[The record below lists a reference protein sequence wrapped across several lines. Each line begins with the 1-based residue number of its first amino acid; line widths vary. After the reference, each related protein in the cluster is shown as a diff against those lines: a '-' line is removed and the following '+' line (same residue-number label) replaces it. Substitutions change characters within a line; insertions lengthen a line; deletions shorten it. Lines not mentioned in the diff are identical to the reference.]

1 MSEVFFP
8 ALFPG
13 FEPPEELAQ
22 ALERLAVVH
31 AELDRDARTIRLDAQ
46 AEKYLAEK
54 QLQTLCRAVEKAY
67 GLKSLELSVRYPEEE
82 LPHMDFRDLAQ
93 VFIRAFS
100 PSAAILAGAQYTVE
114 DDTVTIHLRA
124 NGKDSILQNAKKG
137 EQFLRERFGVTKKI
151 EVEAHSNLEGKA
163 LFEETARIR
172 AEALKNTPAIQP
184 SAQAPGAAPAARA
197 PRSAP
202 APQEPTGALF
212 YGRPFSGRAVRMD
225 ELNLDMFRVIV
236 EGKVFAVQHRELKKR
251 GAWVICFDMTDY
263 TSSVRV
269 NQFMEAA
276 KAKPI
281 IDNVQPGMWLRVQGK
296 MSFDR
301 YDNEMVLQ
309 PNAMEKIEAP
319 KRRDTYPE
327 KRVELHLHTTMSSMD
342 ALTDTGAAVKR
353 AASWGHRAIAI
364 TDHGGAQS
372 CPDAMKAASK
382 AKVAGTDQ
390 NIKILY
396 GCEGYYVN
404 DVDDRIAVHGEE
416 DFSFDGEYVAFDLET
431 TGLSSLHDTIIEIG
445 AAIMKGNEVL
455 STFQTF
461 VDPHRPLQP
470 KIVDLTGINDQM
482 LAGQPDISEAMP
494 KFLEYVGSRPLC
506 AHNADFDIGFVTAA
520 CEKLG
525 LPFHPTYVD
534 TLILAQ
540 NLMPE
545 LGKYKLNIVADAL
558 SLPDFNHHRASDD
571 AITCGYLLMRFF
583 KMMQEQGLDSLQK
596 INPRMEQL
604 RSGSKILD
612 RRARHIIVF
621 AKNSIGLRNLYR
633 LISYGNL
640 KYFKRVPIMPKSEL
654 LQWREGLIIGSAC
667 EAGELFQAILNHKSW
682 AELKRIASFYDFLEI
697 QPICNNRFMLDKG
710 LAEDEEELRGFNRT
724 IVKLGEELGKPV
736 VATGDVHFLDPED
749 EIFRHILLATKQMP
763 DADRPLPLY
772 LRTTDEMMEEFSYLG
787 PEKAHEVVIENPNR
801 IVDWCETLRPVPH
814 NLFAP
819 KIENSVEDL
828 KALVYGKLHRLYG
841 ETPPELVQK
850 RVDTEMHDII
860 SCHYDVIY
868 MSAQKL
874 VQNSLEH
881 GYLVGSRGS
890 VGSSIVAFMS
900 GITEVNS
907 YPPHYRCPQ
916 CKFTTFEVPA
926 DCACGADLPDA
937 VCPKCGAKLDKDGFN
952 IPFETFLGFG
962 GDKVPDIDLNFSGE
976 YQAKAHAYCVQMF
989 GKTHVFRAGTIG
1001 TVAEKTAYGYA
1012 KKYLSERNKTVPKA
1026 EENRLALGCVNVKRT
1041 TGQHPGGLVVIPQE
1055 NEIWDFCPVQHPADD
1070 KDSEWITTHFEYH
1083 SMEENLLKLDMLG
1096 HDDPTMIRML
1106 EDMTGVDAQ
1115 KIPLDD
1121 QDTMSIFTSSKVLG
1135 YENDPILGPV
1145 GSVAIPEFGTGFTR
1159 GMLQETQP
1167 TKFDTLI
1174 RLSGF
1179 SHGTDVWLGNARD
1192 LILSKT
1198 ASVNDAI
1205 GCRDDIMLYLIK
1217 CGMPEKRSFKIMEA
1231 VRKGRGLPDGAEEE
1245 MKAAGVPEWY
1255 IGSCKKIKYLFPKAH
1270 ATAYVMMAFRIAWF
1284 KVHEPLAFY
1293 AAYFYRRS
1301 QKGGFDEGMMCHG
1314 IELVKKKL
1322 QEIKEDEDS
1331 SAKDDDLFTT
1341 LEVCYEF
1348 YLRGFTFAPIDI
1360 YHSHATKFQIEAGQL
1375 RPPFVAV
1382 AGLGETAAWDLM
1394 NAREG
1399 REFLSVE
1406 EFADAC
1412 PKVSKTLIDQL
1423 QSAGAF
1429 GDLPLTS
1436 QLTLF

>member
-1 MSEVFFP
+1 MTDRIPFFDFFDRFVPPRELRLMLHDAAVTGGVLNRAERTMELEVETGEVLP
-8 ALFPG
+8 
-13 FEPPEELAQ
+13 
-22 ALERLAVVH
+22 
-31 AELDRDARTIRLDAQ
+31 DA
-46 AEKYLAEK
+46 
-54 QLQTLCRAVEKAY
+54 AVEA
-67 GLKSLELSVRYPEEE
+67 VRQLLMEE
-82 LPHMDFRDLAQ
+82 
-93 VFIRAFS
+93 
-100 PSAAILAGAQYTVE
+100 Y
-114 DDTVTIHLRA
+114 HLR
-124 NGKDSILQNAKKG
+124 Q
-137 EQFLRERFGVTKKI
+137 LRMMVRTV
-151 EVEAHSNLEGKA
+151 
-163 LFEETARIR
+163 
-172 AEALKNTPAIQP
+172 QP
-184 SAQAPGAAPAARA
+184 SKKTKDILMGKPIKGKPI
-197 PRSAP
+197 PM
-202 APQEPTGALF
+202 
-212 YGRPFSGRAVRMD
+212 V
-225 ELNLDMFRVIV
+225 ELNPKMGAIV
-236 EGKVFAVQHRELKKR
+236 LEGKVFAAELYETRRR
-251 GAWVICFDMTDY
+251 GLWCLTFDMTDY
-263 TSSVRV
+263 KGSVTVRKY
-269 NQFMEAA
+269 MEEAE
-276 KAKPI
+276 AKPL
-281 IDNVQPGMWLRVQGK
+281 DGAVKAGMWLRVQGIVEL
-296 MSFDR
+296 S
-301 YDNEMVLQ
+301 
-309 PNAMEKIEAP
+309 
-319 KRRDTYPE
+319 RDGKDIQLRPLNITKVGHQGRKDTNPE
-327 KRVELHLHTTMSSMD
+327 KRVELHLHTRMSNMD
-342 ALTDTGAAVKR
+342 ALTDTESVIKQAIE
-353 AASWGHRAIAI
+353 WGHPAIAI
-364 TDHGGAQS
+364 TDHGVAQAF
-372 CPDAMKAASK
+372 PDAWHT
-382 AKVAGTDQ
+382 AKGK
-390 NIKILY
+390 IKILY
-396 GCEGYYVN
+396 GIEGYFVN
-404 DVDDRIAVHGEE
+404 NLDDRVAVHGGQ
-416 DFSFDGEYVAFDLET
+416 DQPFDDEIVCFDIET
-431 TGLSSLHDTIIEIG
+431 TGLKVTTEAITEIG
-445 AAIMKGNEVL
+445 AVVL
-455 STFQTF
+455 KNGQITDTFQTF
-461 VDPHRPLQP
+461 VNPQRRLTPE
-470 KIVDLTGINDQM
+470 IIGLTGITDAM
-482 LAGQPDISEAMP
+482 LADAPSLKEALTAFL
-494 KFLEYVGSRPLC
+494 KFVNGRPLA
-506 AHNADFDIGFVTAA
+506 AHNAPFDISFIRAG
-520 CEKLG
+520 CEKVG
-525 LPFHPTYVD
+525 LPFDPTYVD
-534 TLILAQ
+534 SLILAQ
-540 NLMPE
+540 NLLPE
-545 LGKYKLNIVADAL
+545 LHKYKLDIVADYL
-558 SLPDFNHHRASDD
+558 DLPAFNHHRASDD
-571 AITCGYLLMRFF
+571 AGMVAYMLVPFFQKMRDELHIHRI
-583 KMMQEQGLDSLQK
+583 QQ
-596 INPRMEQL
+596 INNEMAKL
-604 RSGSKILD
+604 RPKSAKSNRFPK
-612 RRARHIIVF
+612 HIIIL
-621 AKNSIGLRNLYR
+621 AKNKLGLKHLYQLITASNLQ
-633 LISYGNL
+633 
-640 KYFKRVPIMPKSEL
+640 YFHRVPTIPKTEL
-654 LQWREGLIIGSAC
+654 AAHREGLIIGSAC

-1360 YHSHATKFQIEAGQL
+1360 YHSHATKFQIETGQL

>member
-1 MSEVFFP
+1 MNEVYFP

-13 FEPPEELAQ
+13 FPLPEELAE
-22 ALERLAVVH
+22 ALGRLVVVH
-31 AELDRDARTIRLDAQ
+31 AELDRETRTIRLDAQ
-46 AEKYLAEK
+46 AEQYLAEK
-54 QLQTLCRAVEKAY
+54 QLQALCRDIEKEY
-67 GLKSLELSVRYPEEE
+67 GLRELKLSVRYPASE
-82 LPHMDFRDLAQ
+82 LPNMDFRDLAQ

-100 PSAAILAGAQYTVE
+100 PSAAILAGAGYE
-114 DDTVTIHLRA
+114 VTDEAVVIRLKA
-124 NGKDSILQNAKKG
+124 NGKDSILQNAKKA
-137 EQFLRERFGVTKKI
+137 EQFLRDRFGVSKKI
-151 EVEAHSNLEGKA
+151 EVEAHSNLEGRA

-172 AEALKNTPAIQP
+172 AEALKNAPAITASVPQGGAKASGGAASTPAE
-184 SAQAPGAAPAARA
+184 PA
-197 PRSAP
+197 
-202 APQEPTGALF
+202 GALF
-212 YGRPFSGRAVRMD
+212 YGRPFSGRPVRME

-372 CPDAMKAASK
+372 FPDAMKAASK

-416 DFSFDGEYVAFDLET
+416 DLSFDGEYVAFDLET

-772 LRTTDEMMEEFSYLG
+772 LHTTDEMMEEFSYLG

-828 KALVYGKLHRLYG
+828 KDLVYGKLHRLYG

-1360 YHSHATKFQIEAGQL
+1360 YHSHATKFQIEDGQL

>member
-1 MSEVFFP
+1 MNEVYFP

-13 FEPPEELAQ
+13 FPLPEELAE
-22 ALERLAVVH
+22 ALGRLAVVH
-31 AELDRDARTIRLDAQ
+31 AELDREARTIRLDAQ
-46 AEKYLAEK
+46 AEQYLAEK
-54 QLQTLCRAVEKAY
+54 QLQALCRDIEKEY
-67 GLKSLELSVRYPEEE
+67 GLRELKLSVRYPASE
-82 LPHMDFRDLAQ
+82 LPNMDFRDLAQ

-100 PSAAILAGAQYTVE
+100 PSAAILAGAGYE
-114 DDTVTIHLRA
+114 VTDEAVVIRLKA
-124 NGKDSILQNAKKG
+124 NGKDSILQNAKKA
-137 EQFLRERFGVTKKI
+137 EQFLRDRFGVSKKI
-151 EVEAHSNLEGKA
+151 EVEAHSNLEGRA

-172 AEALKNTPAIQP
+172 AEALKNAPAITASVPQGGAKASGGAASTPAE
-184 SAQAPGAAPAARA
+184 PA
-197 PRSAP
+197 
-202 APQEPTGALF
+202 GALF
-212 YGRPFSGRAVRMD
+212 YGRPFSGRPVRME

-372 CPDAMKAASK
+372 FPDAMKAASK

-494 KFLEYVGSRPLC
+494 KFLEYVGNRPLC

-654 LQWREGLIIGSAC
+654 LQWREGLLIGSAC

>member
-1 MSEVFFP
+1 MNEVYFP

-13 FEPPEELAQ
+13 FPLPEELAE
-22 ALERLAVVH
+22 ALGRLAVVH
-31 AELDRDARTIRLDAQ
+31 AELDRETRTIRLDAQ
-46 AEKYLAEK
+46 AEQYLAEK
-54 QLQTLCRAVEKAY
+54 QLQALCRDIEKEY
-67 GLKSLELSVRYPEEE
+67 GLRELKLSVRYPASE
-82 LPHMDFRDLAQ
+82 LPNMDFRDLAQ

-100 PSAAILAGAQYTVE
+100 PSAAILAGAGYE
-114 DDTVTIHLRA
+114 VTDEAVVIRLKA
-124 NGKDSILQNAKKG
+124 NGKDSILQNAKKA
-137 EQFLRERFGVTKKI
+137 EQFLRDRFGVSKKI
-151 EVEAHSNLEGKA
+151 EVEAHSNLEGRA

-172 AEALKNTPAIQP
+172 AEALKNAPAITASVPQGGAKA
-184 SAQAPGAAPAARA
+184 SGGAASTPTEPA
-197 PRSAP
+197 
-202 APQEPTGALF
+202 GALF
-212 YGRPFSGRAVRMD
+212 YGRPFSGKPVRME

-372 CPDAMKAASK
+372 FPDAMKAASK

-416 DFSFDGEYVAFDLET
+416 DLSFDGEYVAFDLET

-1012 KKYLSERNKTVPKA
+1012 KKYLAERNKTVPKA

>member
-1 MSEVFFP
+1 MNEVYFP

-13 FEPPEELAQ
+13 FPLPEDLVE
-22 ALERLAVVH
+22 ALGRLAVVH
-31 AELDRDARTIRLDAQ
+31 AELDRETRTIRLDAQ
-46 AEKYLAEK
+46 AEQYLAEK
-54 QLQTLCRAVEKAY
+54 QLQALCRDIEKEY
-67 GLKSLELSVRYPEEE
+67 GLRELKLSVRYPASE
-82 LPHMDFRDLAQ
+82 LPNMDFRDLAQ

-100 PSAAILAGAQYTVE
+100 PSAAILAGAGYE
-114 DDTVTIHLRA
+114 VTDEAVIIRLKA
-124 NGKDSILQNAKKG
+124 NGKDSILQNAKKA
-137 EQFLRERFGVTKKI
+137 EQFLRDRFGVSKKI
-151 EVEAHSNLEGKA
+151 EVEAHSNLEGRA

-172 AEALKNTPAIQP
+172 AEALKNAPAITASVPQGGAKSSGGAASTPA
-184 SAQAPGAAPAARA
+184 
-197 PRSAP
+197 
-202 APQEPTGALF
+202 EPTGALF
-212 YGRPFSGRAVRMD
+212 YGRPFAGKPVRME

-372 CPDAMKAASK
+372 FPDAMKAASK

-1270 ATAYVMMAFRIAWF
+1270 APAYVMMAFRIAWF

>member
-1 MSEVFFP
+1 MAQEVKFLDMFGCCA
-8 ALFPG
+8 ALRDKCG
-13 FEPPEELAQ
+13 GLELAKVKNVVVSREKRTMDI
-22 ALERLAVVH
+22 AAGFAAPGTPSDIAMLEWRIA
-31 AELDRDARTIRLDAQ
+31 AE
-46 AEKYLAEK
+46 
-54 QLQTLCRAVEKAY
+54 Y
-67 GLKSLELSVRYPEEE
+67 GFTRV
-82 LPHMDFRDLAQ
+82 
-93 VFIRAFS
+93 
-100 PSAAILAGAQYTVE
+100 
-114 DDTVTIHLRA
+114 
-124 NGKDSILQNAKKG
+124 
-137 EQFLRERFGVTKKI
+137 KI
-151 EVEAHSNLEGKA
+151 TG
-163 LFEETARIR
+163 
-172 AEALKNTPAIQP
+172 NTPA
-184 SAQAPGAAPAARA
+184 AAPAEKKAA
-197 PRSAP
+197 PPKKEAKP
-202 APQEPTGALF
+202 APKKAESGEVLF
-212 YGRPFSGRAVRMD
+212 GKLPKDNHRTDISELTLQSGTVS
-225 ELNLDMFRVIV
+225 VT
-236 EGKVFAVQHRELKKR
+236 GKVFAADSRKIQKTNAAVLS
-251 GAWVICFDMTDY
+251 FDMTDY
-263 TSSVRV
+263 TGSIHVSKYIRQGDDQSILDKIRVGDYLTVRGDV
-269 NQFMEAA
+269 IFN
-276 KAKPI
+276 
-281 IDNVQPGMWLRVQGK
+281 
-296 MSFDR
+296 R
-301 YDNEMVLQ
+301 YDNDMAIDVAAIARET
-309 PNAMEKIEAP
+309 AP
-319 KRRDTYPE
+319 QRQDTAE
-327 KRVELHLHTTMSSMD
+327 GDKRVELHLHTRYSTLD
-342 ALTDTGAAVKR
+342 ALTDPTAAVKT
-353 AASWGHRAIAI
+353 AARWGHRAIAV
-364 TDHGGAQS
+364 TDHGVAQAFPEFWHAGAK
-372 CPDAMKAASK
+372 CGI
-382 AKVAGTDQ
+382 KV
-390 NIKILY
+390 IY
-396 GCEGYYVN
+396 GVEGYYIN
-404 DVDDRIAVHGEE
+404 DVDDLLAVHGESDLPLDT
-416 DFSFDGEYVAFDLET
+416 DFVGFDIET
-431 TGLSSLHDTIIEIG
+431 TGLDSHIHRITEIG
-445 AAIMKGNEVL
+445 AVRVENGVVTK
-455 STFQTF
+455 SFQTF
-461 VDPHRPLQP
+461 VDPGMPIP
-470 KIVDLTGINDQM
+470 PEIVQLTGITDRDVYG
-482 LAGQPDISEAMP
+482 APGEAEAVRA
-494 KFLEYVGSRPLC
+494 FLDFVGDFPLV
-506 AHNADFDIGFVTAA
+506 AHNAAFDIGFITAA
-520 CEKLG
+520 AKRSG
-525 LPFHPTYVD
+525 LAFDPVYID
-534 TLILAQ
+534 TLPIAQ
-540 NLMPE
+540 ALLKQLKKFKLDIISNA
-545 LGKYKLNIVADAL
+545 LG
-558 SLPDFNHHRASDD
+558 LPDFNHHRASDD
-571 AITCGYLLMRFF
+571 AAVCARIFTTLRPRLADKGAKTLSDAGALVAELRKNDARRPRHITLLVQNKVGLKNLYELISKSHLEHFKKSPIIPKSLLM
-583 KMMQEQGLDSLQK
+583 Q
-596 INPRMEQL
+596 
-604 RSGSKILD
+604 
-612 RRARHIIVF
+612 
-621 AKNSIGLRNLYR
+621 Y
-633 LISYGNL
+633 
-640 KYFKRVPIMPKSEL
+640 
-654 LQWREGLIIGSAC
+654 REGILIGSAC
-667 EAGELFQAILNHKSW
+667 EAGEIFDAVVRNRSD
-682 AELKRIASFYDFLEI
+682 AELDRLAAFYDYFEI
-697 QPICNNRFMLDKG
+697 QPLCNNHFLINDGKAR
-710 LAEDEEELRGFNRT
+710 DEEDLREFNRR
-724 IVKLGEELGKPV
+724 VLALGRRLGKLV
-736 VATGDVHFLDPED
+736 VATGDVHFLEPED
-749 EIFRHILLATKQMP
+749 EIYRHILMASRKFP
-763 DADRPLPLY
+763 DADKPLPLY
-772 LRTTDEMMEEFSYLG
+772 FKTTDEMLKEFSYLG
-787 PEKAHEVVIENPNR
+787 EADCRDVVVTAPNA
-801 IVDWCETLRPVPH
+801 IAD
-814 NLFAP
+814 
-819 KIENSVEDL
+819 SVESFELLPKDL
-828 KALVYGKLHRLYG
+828 FPPSIPHAAEDLERMVWDKTHELYG
-841 ETPPELVQK
+841 ENPPELVTTRIK
-850 RVDTEMHDII
+850 EELDAILGR
-860 SCHYDVIY
+860 HYEVIY

-890 VGSSIVAFMS
+890 VGSSIVAYMS

-907 YPPHYRCPQ
+907 YPPHYRCPN
-916 CKFTTFEVPA
+916 CKYTTFDVPA

-1012 KKYLSERNKTVPKA
+1012 KKYLSERGKTVSKA

-1284 KVHEPLAFY
+1284 KVHQPLAFY

>member
-1 MSEVFFP
+1 MNEVYFP
-8 ALFPG
+8 TLFPD
-13 FEPPEELAQ
+13 FALPEELAE

-31 AELDRDARTIRLDAQ
+31 AELDRETRTIRLDAQ
-46 AEKYLAEK
+46 AEHYLAEK
-54 QLQTLCRAVEKAY
+54 QLQSLCRAVEKQY
-67 GLKSLELSVRYPEEE
+67 GLKQLELSVRYPAEE
-82 LPHMDFRDLAQ
+82 LPNMDFRDLAQ

-100 PSAAILAGAQYTVE
+100 PSAAILAGAGYA
-114 DDTVTIHLRA
+114 VTDEAVVIRLKA
-124 NGKDSILQNAKKG
+124 NGKDSILQNAKKA
-137 EQFLRERFGVTKKI
+137 EQFLRDRFGVSKKI
-151 EVEAHSNLEGKA
+151 EVEAHSNLEGRA

-172 AEALKNTPAIQP
+172 AEALKNAPAITA
-184 SAQAPGAAPAARA
+184 SAPQSGAKSSGG
-197 PRSAP
+197 SAP
-202 APQEPTGALF
+202 APAEPTGALF
-212 YGRPFSGRAVRMD
+212 YGRPFSGKPVRMD

-251 GAWVICFDMTDY
+251 GAWVVCFDMTDY

-342 ALTDTGAAVKR
+342 ALTDTASAVKR

-372 CPDAMKAASK
+372 FPDAMKAASK

-404 DVDDRIAVHGEE
+404 DVDDRIAVHGDG
-416 DFSFDGEYVAFDLET
+416 DFSFDEEYVAFDLET

-482 LAGQPDISEAMP
+482 LAGQPDISEAIP
-494 KFLEYVGSRPLC
+494 KFLEYVGNRPLC

-583 KMMQEQGLDSLQK
+583 KMLQEQDIDTLQK

-621 AKNSIGLRNLYR
+621 AKNSVGLRNLYR

-682 AELKRIASFYDFLEI
+682 AELKRIAGFYDFLEI

-724 IVKLGEELGKPV
+724 IVRLGEELGKPV

-828 KALVYGKLHRLYG
+828 KNLVYGKLHRLYG
-841 ETPPELVQK
+841 ENPPELVQK

-1012 KKYLSERNKTVPKA
+1012 KKYLAERNKTVPKA

-1070 KDSEWITTHFEYH
+1070 KDSEWVTTHFEYH

-1284 KVHEPLAFY
+1284 KVHQPLAFY

-1360 YHSHATKFQIEAGQL
+1360 YHSHATKFQIEDGRL

>member
-22 ALERLAVVH
+22 AFERLAVVH

-67 GLKSLELSVRYPEEE
+67 GLKSLELLVRYPEEE

-251 GAWVICFDMTDY
+251 GAWVVCFDMTDY

-281 IDNVQPGMWLRVQGK
+281 IDNVQAGMWLRVQGK

-309 PNAMEKIEAP
+309 PTAMEKIEAP

-372 CPDAMKAASK
+372 FPDAMKAASK

-404 DVDDRIAVHGEE
+404 DVDDRIAVHGDG
-416 DFSFDGEYVAFDLET
+416 DFSFDEEYVAFDLET

-445 AAIMKGNEVL
+445 AAIMKGKEVL
-455 STFQTF
+455 STFQMF

-470 KIVDLTGINDQM
+470 KIIDLTGITDQM
-482 LAGQPDISEAMP
+482 LAGQPDISEAIP
-494 KFLEYVGSRPLC
+494 QFLDYVGGRPLC

-520 CEKLG
+520 CERLG
-525 LPFHPTYVD
+525 IVFQPTYVD

-583 KMMQEQGLDSLQK
+583 KMLQEQGIDHLQA
-596 INPRMEQL
+596 INPRMEEL
-604 RSGSKILD
+604 RSGSKIMD

-640 KYFKRVPIMPKSEL
+640 KYFRRVPIMPKSEI

-710 LAEDEEELRGFNRT
+710 LAEDEEELRGFNRA
-724 IVKLGEELGKPV
+724 IVRLGEELGKPV

-772 LRTTDEMMEEFSYLG
+772 LRTTDEMMAEFAYLG
-787 PEKAHEVVIENPNR
+787 EEKAREVVIDNPNR

-828 KALVYGKLHRLYG
+828 KSLVYGKLHRLYG
-841 ETPPELVQK
+841 ENPPELVQK

-890 VGSSIVAFMS
+890 VGSSIVAYMS

-907 YPPHYRCPQ
+907 YPPHYRCPN
-916 CKFTTFEVPA
+916 CKYTTFDVPA

-1012 KKYLSERNKTVPKA
+1012 KKYLSERGKTVSKA

-1121 QDTMSIFTSSKVLG
+1121 QDTMSIFTSSKILG

-1198 ASVNDAI
+1198 ATVGEAI

-1231 VRKGRGLPDGAEEE
+1231 VRKGRGLPEGAEEE

-1284 KVHEPLAFY
+1284 KVHQPLAFY
-1293 AAYFYRRS
+1293 AAARR
-1301 QKGGFDEGMMCHG
+1301 
-1314 IELVKKKL
+1314 
-1322 QEIKEDEDS
+1322 
-1331 SAKDDDLFTT
+1331 
-1341 LEVCYEF
+1341 
-1348 YLRGFTFAPIDI
+1348 
-1360 YHSHATKFQIEAGQL
+1360 
-1375 RPPFVAV
+1375 
-1382 AGLGETAAWDLM
+1382 AA
-1394 NAREG
+1394 
-1399 REFLSVE
+1399 
-1406 EFADAC
+1406 
-1412 PKVSKTLIDQL
+1412 
-1423 QSAGAF
+1423 
-1429 GDLPLTS
+1429 LTRA
-1436 QLTLF
+1436 

>member
-22 ALERLAVVH
+22 AFERLAVVH

-67 GLKSLELSVRYPEEE
+67 GLKSLELLVRYPEEE

-114 DDTVTIHLRA
+114 DNTVTIHLRA

-251 GAWVICFDMTDY
+251 GAWVVCFDMTDY

-281 IDNVQPGMWLRVQGK
+281 IDNVQAGMWLRVQGK

-309 PNAMEKIEAP
+309 PTAMEKIEAP

-372 CPDAMKAASK
+372 FPDAMKAASK

-404 DVDDRIAVHGEE
+404 DVDDRIAVHGDG
-416 DFSFDGEYVAFDLET
+416 DFSFDEEYVAFDLET

-445 AAIMKGNEVL
+445 AAIMKGKEVL
-455 STFQTF
+455 STFQMF

-470 KIVDLTGINDQM
+470 KIIDLTGITDQM
-482 LAGQPDISEAMP
+482 LAGQPDISEAIP
-494 KFLEYVGSRPLC
+494 QFLDYVGGRPLC

-520 CEKLG
+520 CERLG
-525 LPFHPTYVD
+525 IVFQPTYVD

-583 KMMQEQGLDSLQK
+583 KMLQEQGIDHLQA
-596 INPRMEQL
+596 INPRMEEL
-604 RSGSKILD
+604 RSGSKIMD

-640 KYFKRVPIMPKSEL
+640 KYFRRVPIMPKSEI

-724 IVKLGEELGKPV
+724 IVRLGEELGKPV

-772 LRTTDEMMEEFSYLG
+772 LRTTDEMMAEFAYLG
-787 PEKAHEVVIENPNR
+787 EEKAREVVIDNPNR

-828 KALVYGKLHRLYG
+828 KSLVYGKLHRLYG
-841 ETPPELVQK
+841 ENPPELVQK

-890 VGSSIVAFMS
+890 VGSSIVAYMS

-907 YPPHYRCPQ
+907 YPPHYRCPN
-916 CKFTTFEVPA
+916 CKYTTFDVPA

-1012 KKYLSERNKTVPKA
+1012 KKYLSERGKTVSKA

-1106 EDMTGVDAQ
+1106 EVMTGVDAQ

-1360 YHSHATKFQIEAGQL
+1360 YHSHATKFQIEDGQL

>member
-1 MSEVFFP
+1 MNEVYFP
-8 ALFPG
+8 ALFPD
-13 FEPPEELAQ
+13 FALPEELAE

-31 AELDRDARTIRLDAQ
+31 AELDRETRTIRLDAQ
-46 AEKYLAEK
+46 AEHYLAEK
-54 QLQTLCRAVEKAY
+54 QLQSLCRAVEKQY
-67 GLKSLELSVRYPEEE
+67 GLKQLELSVRYPASE
-82 LPHMDFRDLAQ
+82 LPNMDFRDLAQ

-100 PSAAILAGAQYTVE
+100 PSAAILAGAGYA
-114 DDTVTIHLRA
+114 VTDEAVVIRLKA
-124 NGKDSILQNAKKG
+124 NGKDSILQNAKKA
-137 EQFLRERFGVTKKI
+137 EQFLRDRFGVSKKI
-151 EVEAHSNLEGKA
+151 EVEAHSNLEGRA

-172 AEALKNTPAIQP
+172 AEALKNAPAITASAPQSGAKP
-184 SAQAPGAAPAARA
+184 SGG
-197 PRSAP
+197 SAP
-202 APQEPTGALF
+202 APAEPTGALF
-212 YGRPFSGRAVRMD
+212 YGRPFSGKPVRMD

-251 GAWVICFDMTDY
+251 GAWVVCFDMTDY

-342 ALTDTGAAVKR
+342 ALTDTASAVKR

-372 CPDAMKAASK
+372 FPDAMKAASK

-404 DVDDRIAVHGEE
+404 DVDDRIAVHGDG
-416 DFSFDGEYVAFDLET
+416 DFSFDEEYVAFDLET

-482 LAGQPDISEAMP
+482 LAGQPDISEAIP
-494 KFLEYVGSRPLC
+494 KFLEYVGNRPLC

-583 KMMQEQGLDSLQK
+583 KMLREQDIDTLQK

-682 AELKRIASFYDFLEI
+682 AELKRIAGFYDFLEI

-724 IVKLGEELGKPV
+724 IVRLGEELGKPV

-828 KALVYGKLHRLYG
+828 KNLVYGKLHRLYG
-841 ETPPELVQK
+841 ENPPELVQK

-937 VCPKCGAKLDKDGFN
+937 VCPKCGAKFDKDGFN

-989 GKTHVFRAGTIG
+989 GKTHVFRAGTIS

-1012 KKYLSERNKTVPKA
+1012 KKYLAERNKTVPKA

-1070 KDSEWITTHFEYH
+1070 KDSEWVTTHFEYH

-1284 KVHEPLAFY
+1284 KVHQPLAFY

-1360 YHSHATKFQIEAGQL
+1360 YHSHATKFQIEDGRL

>member
-1 MSEVFFP
+1 ME
-8 ALFPG
+8 
-13 FEPPEELAQ
+13 
-22 ALERLAVVH
+22 
-31 AELDRDARTIRLDAQ
+31 
-46 AEKYLAEK
+46 
-54 QLQTLCRAVEKAY
+54 
-67 GLKSLELSVRYPEEE
+67 
-82 LPHMDFRDLAQ
+82 
-93 VFIRAFS
+93 
-100 PSAAILAGAQYTVE
+100 
-114 DDTVTIHLRA
+114 
-124 NGKDSILQNAKKG
+124 
-137 EQFLRERFGVTKKI
+137 
-151 EVEAHSNLEGKA
+151 
-163 LFEETARIR
+163 
-172 AEALKNTPAIQP
+172 
-184 SAQAPGAAPAARA
+184 
-197 PRSAP
+197 
-202 APQEPTGALF
+202 
-212 YGRPFSGRAVRMD
+212 

-372 CPDAMKAASK
+372 FPDAMKAASK

-667 EAGELFQAILNHKSW
+667 EAGELFQAILNHESW